1 VALCLC
7 SAISELNPVSFQG
20 DNMKSRLLVLTI
32 MAVVGSSFAA
42 YAHHSFAG
50 TYIEDKTV
58 KIEGTVTEFNIRN
71 PHSFISIEVTDK
83 DGKVTRWGGEWG
95 GVTQL
100 TQSGVTRFTLKP
112 GDKIV
117 IDGAPARD
125 ANDRKVLVRKV
136 VRPAQ
141 DGKGEETVWQGR
153 VQ

>member
-1 VALCLC
+1 
-7 SAISELNPVSFQG
+7 
-20 DNMKSRLLVLTI
+20 MKSRLFILLLVLTL
-32 MAVVGSSFAA
+32 MSSLGL

-50 TYIEDKTV
+50 TYIEDQSV
-58 KIEGTVTEFNIRN
+58 KLEGTVAEFNIRN

-83 DGKVTRWGGEWG
+83 DGKTTRWGGEWG

-100 TQSGVTRFTLKP
+100 SQGGINRFTLKI

-125 ANDRKVLVRKV
+125 TSEHKVLVRKV
-136 VRPAQ
+136 VRPATATTP
-141 DGKGEETVWQGR
+141 EFTWQGR

>member
-1 VALCLC
+1 MALCLTDETWRRE
-7 SAISELNPVSFQG
+7 S
-20 DNMKSRLLVLTI
+20 MKSRLFILMLVVAT
-32 MAVVGSSFAA
+32 MSSVAA

-50 TYIEDKTV
+50 TYVEDKTV
-58 KIEGTVTEFNIRN
+58 KLEGTVAEFNIRN
-71 PHSFISIEVTDK
+71 PHSFISIEVVDK

-100 TQSGVTRFTLKP
+100 SQGGVNRFTLKI

-125 ANDRKVLVRKV
+125 ASDHKVLVRKV
-136 VRPAQ
+136 VRPKTATS
-141 DGKGEETVWQGR
+141 EEFTWTGR

>member
-1 VALCLC
+1 
-7 SAISELNPVSFQG
+7 
-20 DNMKSRLLVLTI
+20 MKSKLVILTI
-32 MAVVGSSFAA
+32 AAAFLSGVAA

-58 KIEGTVTEFNIRN
+58 KLEGTVKEFNIRN
-71 PHSFISIEVTDK
+71 PHSFINFEVTDK

-100 TQSGVTRFTLKP
+100 SQGGVNRFTLKP

-125 ANDRKVLVRKV
+125 STDRKVLVRRV
-136 VRPAQ
+136 VRPATATSP
-141 DGKGEETVWQGR
+141 EFTWQGR